1 MAVFRVEK
9 TKDYTVMSNHHL
21 RDTNLSLK
29 AKGMLSLMLSLPDDW
44 DYTLAGLEYICKDGI
59 TSIRNTVTE
68 LEEHGYLSRRRLRND
83 KGQLGDIEYTIHE
96 KPQACGEP
104 VDNPMENSQPISE
117 KPILENLTL
126 DNPIL
131 VNPTVE
137 KPILENHTQLNTNK
151 LNTDKSNTKKRNTDV
166 LNTYQSIT
174 GVGES
179 FSQQSYENPIDE
191 IDKFNKYRE
200 LIYKNIDYDCFDDRH
215 DKKMLDEIVDTM
227 LDYIC
232 GKRES
237 VKIGG
242 AEYPAQI
249 VKSRLLK
256 LDSSH
261 IEYVIHCMKNNTT
274 KIGNIRA
281 YLLSALYN
289 APTTIDHYYTTLV
302 NHDMANWQNNE

>member
-21 RDTNLSLK
+21 RDQNLSLK

-59 TSIRNTVTE
+59 TSVRNTVME
-68 LEEHGYLSRRRLRND
+68 FEEHGYLSRQRQRNE

-96 KPQACGEP
+96 KPQPCGEP
-104 VDNPMENSQPISE
+104 VDNPVEKSEPKCE

-126 DNPIL
+126 DNPTL
-131 VNPTVE
+131 E
-137 KPILENHTQLNTNK
+137 KPILEKQTQLNTNK
-151 LNTDKSNTKKRNTDV
+151 QNKEKINTEGV
-166 LNTYQSIT
+166 NTYQSILP
-174 GVGES
+174 EREDYPE
-179 FSQQSYENPIDE
+179 QPDEKPIDE
-191 IDKFNKYRE
+191 IDKFNRYRE
-200 LIYKNIDYDCFDDRH
+200 VIYKNIEYEILCERYDS
-215 DKKMLDEIVDTM
+215 KTIDEIVEVM

-237 VKIGG
+237 VKVGKG
-242 AEYPAQI
+242 DYSPEV

-261 IEYVIHCMKNNTT
+261 IEYVISCIKNNTT

-281 YLLSALYN
+281 YLLTSLYN
-289 APTTIDHYYTTLV
+289 APTTIDHYYMTQV
-302 NHDMANWQNNE
+302 NHDMADNKNKK